1 MHKRLIKQCNLVQ
14 RFLPIYSSS
23 CMICA
28 LSEQLAGVTCKST
41 LINLTNELRT
51 TLDLICSL
59 EAILKY
65 FYVFGFPDY
74 IYVNVVQFHQ
84 SYGLFQSSAKLRHLI
99 LLSTI
104 KHSHMFFTTLFQIG
118 TNVISIWK
126 PVKFRSVD
134 WFLYDGKNICR

>member
-1 MHKRLIKQCNLVQ
+1 
-14 RFLPIYSSS
+14 
-23 CMICA
+23 MICA

-74 IYVNVVQFHQ
+74 IYVNVV
-84 SYGLFQSSAKLRHLI
+84 
-99 LLSTI
+99 
-104 KHSHMFFTTLFQIG
+104 
-118 TNVISIWK
+118 
-126 PVKFRSVD
+126 
-134 WFLYDGKNICR
+134 